1 MTGEF
6 KKFVVNG
13 QDYTF
18 PRAMSVADF
27 VDEYESVLNITE
39 DQASRETD
47 ENGNEYIVFTT
58 RSASK
63 GM

>member
-18 PRAMSVADF
+18 PRAMSVDAF
-27 VDEYESVLNITE
+27 VDEYESVLNITAE
-39 DQASRETD
+39 QASKETD
-47 ENGNEYIVFTT
+47 EDGTEYIVFTT